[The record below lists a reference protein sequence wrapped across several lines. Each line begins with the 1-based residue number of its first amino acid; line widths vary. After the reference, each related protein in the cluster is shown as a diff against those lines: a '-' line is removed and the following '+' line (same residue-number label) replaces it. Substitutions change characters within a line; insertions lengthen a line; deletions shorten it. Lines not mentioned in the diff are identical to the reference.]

1 MENNLWS
8 TSFEREIEVGI
19 LTIIESGEEE
29 CGNVL
34 KEDVEVGEM
43 TVGVV
48 LLRR

>member
-29 CGNVL
+29 CGNDL

>member
-34 KEDVEVGEM
+34 KEDEVGEM

>member
-1 MENNLWS
+1 LENNLWS
-8 TSFEREIEVGI
+8 TSFKREIEVGI

-29 CGNVL
+29 CGNGL
-34 KEDVEVGEM
+34 KEDVEVGDM

>member
-1 MENNLWS
+1 LENSIWS
-8 TSFEREIEVGI
+8 TSFEREIEVGS
-19 LTIIESGEEE
+19 LTIESGEEE